1 MRACIVLPE
10 QNGCVNQS
18 QITKISRIELALLS
32 SSRSQSSIPEIL
44 KNTRRYCCGAGL
56 LSDCA
61 LVALPSVTV
70 DHVPVCVSVSYLNVY
85 EAGETTVMV

>member
-18 QITKISRIELALLS
+18 QITSRIELALLS
-32 SSRSQSSIPEIL
+32 SSRSQSSIPGIL
-44 KNTRRYCCGAGL
+44 KNTRRYCCGAAL
-56 LSDCA
+56 LSGCA
-61 LVALPSVTV
+61 LVALPSMTV

-85 EAGETTVMV
+85 EAGETTVIV